1 MITRSLLSC
10 SPPVQNWPPSLA
22 APVADHNQDPGQAA
36 AARTVVQ
43 PEVARTPTDSR
54 TGARTVVQE
63 GRTEPDS
70 RTGPRTVV
78 QEARKVPDYRAGP
91 RTVVAEAGRIVLVEA
106 VHILPLLEDQ
116 IGLAARGAP
125 CHKGPGYAC
134 FVPGT
139 LEGWG
144 APALDCYHG
153 LLGRSEHPRHRGFL

>member
-1 MITRSLLSC
+1 MITRSLLGC
-10 SPPVQNWPPSLA
+10 SLPVQNWPPSLA
-22 APVADHNQDPGQAA
+22 APVAAHNQDLGQAA

-43 PEVARTPTDSR
+43 PDEARTLTDSR

-63 GRTEPDS
+63 GCTVPDSQTGLRTVVQEAGTEPDS
-70 RTGPRTVV
+70 RTGPRT
-78 QEARKVPDYRAGP
+78 A
-91 RTVVAEAGRIVLVEA
+91 VAEAGRIVLVEA

-116 IGLAARGAP
+116 IGLAVRGAP
-125 CHKGPGYAC
+125 WHTGPGYAC

-144 APALDCYHG
+144 APALDCYYG